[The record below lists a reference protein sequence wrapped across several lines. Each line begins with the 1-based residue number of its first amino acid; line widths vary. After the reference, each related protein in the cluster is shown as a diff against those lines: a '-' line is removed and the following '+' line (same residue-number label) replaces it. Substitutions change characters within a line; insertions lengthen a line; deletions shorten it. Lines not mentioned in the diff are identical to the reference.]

1 MIVTC
6 PACATR
12 YSVEPSSIAP
22 DGRKVRCTRCGHIW
36 LQLPPADM
44 PKRVDLLPD
53 LVDRDIRPE
62 TVVVPPPM
70 PARDRHRRSGGGG
83 WIGLILLLMVV
94 GVAASVAYVGR
105 ERIVERWPE
114 VAPLYERI
122 GIEVAAV
129 GEGLELGE
137 VTHVRRDVDGIA
149 VIEIEGEIRNATEA
163 DIAVPNLLVMLRND
177 ADQGLLERVYAPP
190 RPALKSGETL
200 RYRIAIE
207 EPPAET
213 VRAAIT
219 FTEAL
224 PTE

>member
-53 LVDRDIRPE
+53 LVERDTRPE
-62 TVVVPPPM
+62 SVVVPPPM
-70 PARDRHRRSGGGG
+70 PSRERRRSGGGG
-83 WIGLILLLMVV
+83 WLGLILLLLIV
-94 GVAASVAYVGR
+94 GLASSFAYVAR

-122 GIEVAAV
+122 GLDVAAV

-137 VTHVRRDVDGIA
+137 PTHVRRNVDGID

-163 DIAVPNLLVMLRND
+163 DMAVPNLLVMLRNG
-177 ADQGLLERVYAPP
+177 ADQTVLERVYAAP
-190 RPALKSGETL
+190 RPALQAGETL

-207 EPPAET
+207 EPPAEAA
-213 VRAAIT
+213 RAAIT
-219 FTEAL
+219 FTEEP

>member
-22 DGRKVRCTRCGHIW
+22 DGRKVRCTRCGHVW

-53 LVDRDIRPE
+53 LADRDVRPE

-70 PARDRHRRSGGGG
+70 PSRERRRRSGSGG
-83 WIGLILLLMVV
+83 WLGLVLLLLIV
-94 GVAASVAYVGR
+94 GFAASIGYVGR

-122 GIEVAAV
+122 GIDVAAV
-129 GEGLELGE
+129 GEGLQLGE
-137 VTHVRRDVDGIA
+137 PTHVRRAVDGVD

-163 DIAVPNLLVMLRND
+163 DMAIPNLLVMLRND
-177 ADQGLLERVYAPP
+177 ADQTVLERVYAAP
-190 RPALKSGETL
+190 RPALQAGETL
-200 RYRIAIE
+200 RYKIAIE
-207 EPPAET
+207 EPPSEAI
-213 VRAAIT
+213 RAAIT
-219 FTEAL
+219 FTEAP

>member
-22 DGRKVRCTRCGHIW
+22 DGRKVRCTRCGHVW

-53 LVDRDIRPE
+53 LADRDVRPE
-62 TVVVPPPM
+62 SVVVPPPM
-70 PARDRHRRSGGGG
+70 PSRERRRGGSGG
-83 WIGLILLLMVV
+83 WLGLVLLLLIV
-94 GVAASVAYVGR
+94 GFAASVGYIAR

-122 GIEVAAV
+122 GIDVAAV
-129 GEGLELGE
+129 GDGLLLGE
-137 VTHVRRDVDGIA
+137 PTHVRRAVDGVD

-163 DIAVPNLLVMLRND
+163 DMAIPNLLVMLRND
-177 ADQGLLERVYAPP
+177 ADQTVLERVYAAP
-190 RPALKSGETL
+190 RPALQAGETL
-200 RYRIAIE
+200 RYKIAIE
-207 EPPAET
+207 EPPSEA

-219 FTEAL
+219 FTEAP